1 MKDLKHIQSFNEH
14 QENLNISDV
23 FNFSDYVFENK
34 LTSLFSKF
42 NLKEIKILLKENLDI
57 DENTPKLEIAKKIYK
72 FYYNLNL
79 KLLKYE
85 LGALLGSFIF
95 YLLSIVLDV
104 AGVEPFVTTQGQK
117 PGIPHFIMWAAGAIL
132 GIYRTIIKH
141 KNSN

>member
-1 MKDLKHIQSFNEH
+1 MKDLKHIKRFNDSD
-14 QENLNISDV
+14 ENLNISDV

-42 NLKEIKILLKENLDI
+42 NLKEIKILLKEKLDI

-104 AGVEPFVTTQGQK
+104 TGVEPFVTAQGQK